1 MAFSHSFSCL
11 LIFVIGFVFRSS
23 NNDLRMMRYSS
34 KTLIVLINIYMF
46 INAISLHFV
55 PFRQD
60 LVHFAVLIHNSNW

>member
-46 INAISLHFV
+46 INAISLHFDGTRLHRRV
-55 PFRQD
+55 TFWLAP
-60 LVHFAVLIHNSNW
+60 